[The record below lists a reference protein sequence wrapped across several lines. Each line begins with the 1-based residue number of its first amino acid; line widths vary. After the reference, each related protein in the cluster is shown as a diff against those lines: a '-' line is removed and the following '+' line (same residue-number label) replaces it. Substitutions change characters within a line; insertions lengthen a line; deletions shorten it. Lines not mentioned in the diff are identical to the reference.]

1 MKFKVFYWREKS
13 GISPA
18 FMILNANSVEDAIKK
33 ADVHPDMIYGVWEL
47 EAWLDFCEERRG
59 IFNRKLTSTNE

>member
-1 MKFKVFYWREKS
+1 
-13 GISPA
+13 
-18 FMILNANSVEDAIKK
+18 MILNANSVEDAIKK